1 MPIPLSAKQ
10 DGGNL
15 YRALG
20 RNPLDPNAPTN
31 PVPADLF
38 RGQSGDRPSTTLA
51 WAAGGR
57 RTGLQDL
64 LRVSDAVTAALVR
77 TCGLTSNF
85 CPLQYC
91 AIRQEVSRT
100 PQLPLKC

>member
-20 RNPLDPNAPTN
+20 RNLLDSNAPTN

-38 RGQSGDRPSTTLA
+38 RGQSGDHPSTDASL
-51 WAAGGR
+51 GGWR
-57 RTGLQDL
+57 SPN
-64 LRVSDAVTAALVR
+64 VASK
-77 TCGLTSNF
+77 TC
-85 CPLQYC
+85 C
-91 AIRQEVSRT
+91 ASAM
-100 PQLPLKC
+100 P

>member
-15 YRALG
+15 G
-20 RNPLDPNAPTN
+20 RNLLDPNAPTN

-64 LRVSDAVTAALVR
+64 LRVGDAVAAALVR

-85 CPLQYC
+85 CL
-91 AIRQEVSRT
+91 SRT